1 MNDLWA
7 EDIVTETVRT
17 PVAILREQA
26 SLLGKKTQNVILAEV
41 DSDVSREFKHNF
53 NIKVPALGYYSYTL
67 FTITHSIELYPLK
80 AYLDGEVAKEIGVDA
95 TENVF
100 GVSIKDE
107 ADLLELLAKILKA
120 ERTKQIIRTLLAQ
133 SSE

>member
-17 PVAILREQA
+17 PVAILRGQA

-53 NIKVPALGYYSYTL
+53 NIKVPALGYYSY
-67 FTITHSIELYPLK
+67 FVGPK
-80 AYLDGEVAKEIGVDA
+80 
-95 TENVF
+95 F
-100 GVSIKDE
+100 
-107 ADLLELLAKILKA
+107 
-120 ERTKQIIRTLLAQ
+120 
-133 SSE
+133 